1 MSTDSRACGVVIP
14 VQRPA
19 DSIGIYKIDYRGGL
33 QLAAGQIAH
42 FTVTPAIGSV
52 LGATFEGENQGDFL
66 LSQLVG
72 SGRDNALALNLM
84 LDLEAQQL
92 GDAFA
97 GLDSAD
103 VIIVDYARLTSVKTS
118 IDKLAAERASVAA
131 HLGGTADLL
140 LGFLAPVQGEND
152 ASLLASGGSLIGA
165 TGHYAIDDGLS
176 LLAGGA
182 YFNQS
187 VGGADAS
194 GFPLL
199 AAALRYVQPE
209 VQAIHLFAEGGIWGA
224 PDMNMHF
231 SRQYQNRL
239 GRVDSGG
246 DASGTA
252 LGIYARAGIIY
263 APNAANE
270 ISFSGTVA
278 QDWLRVG
285 SYAEIGSAGNLFT
298 ARIGKGTSSTTSA
311 KATAAWTSA
320 VSSTLDLTLSAALG
334 RTFGYG
340 RKVTAT
346 VDWVGPLDGHAGN
359 FAFAEYGARVGWKF
373 SSRATVEAFMFG
385 MTGRTI
391 GTNAQYG
398 GSVKL
403 SF

>member
-52 LGATFEGENQGDFL
+52 LGATFEGENKAISFCRNCRIGARQ
-66 LSQLVG
+66 
-72 SGRDNALALNLM
+72 R
-84 LDLEAQQL
+84 
-92 GDAFA
+92 A
-97 GLDSAD
+97 GLESDARFGSATIGRRLCRPRFGRCD
-103 VIIVDYARLTSVKTS
+103 HRRLRAVDFSQDIDRQACRGARLGRSPS
-118 IDKLAAERASVAA
+118 RRYRRFAAWFPS
-131 HLGGTADLL
+131 T
-140 LGFLAPVQGEND
+140 VQGEND

-165 TGHYAIDDGLS
+165 TGHYAIDDGHS

-209 VQAIHLFAEGGIWGA
+209 VQAIHLFAEGGILGA

-285 SYAEIGSAGNLFT
+285 SYAEIRQCRNLFT
-298 ARIGKGTSSTTSA
+298 ARIGKGTSSTTICQGDCRVDECGFEHTRPNA
-311 KATAAWTSA
+311 FGGAWPN
-320 VSSTLDLTLSAALG
+320 L
-334 RTFGYG
+334 
-340 RKVTAT
+340 
-346 VDWVGPLDGHAGN
+346 
-359 FAFAEYGARVGWKF
+359 RV
-373 SSRATVEAFMFG
+373 RA
-385 MTGRTI
+385 
-391 GTNAQYG
+391 
-398 GSVKL
+398 
-403 SF
+403 